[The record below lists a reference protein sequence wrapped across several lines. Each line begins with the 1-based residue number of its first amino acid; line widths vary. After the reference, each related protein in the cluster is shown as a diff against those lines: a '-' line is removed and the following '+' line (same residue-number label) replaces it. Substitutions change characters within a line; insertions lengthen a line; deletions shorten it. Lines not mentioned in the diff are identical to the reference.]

1 MGVFERL
8 VGPCS
13 LDCFEAPIVCQH
25 VALPISS
32 GSITLI
38 SSKVIDP
45 TTYLRSW
52 ALVTPIIASKF
63 LLDFCLFL
71 LKVIGVSNLRPLLFQ
86 VHLRL
91 TQELL
96 PPKSI
101 ACVPPFE

>member
-13 LDCFEAPIVCQH
+13 LDCFEAPLVCQH
-25 VALPISS
+25 VALSISS
-32 GSITLI
+32 GGVALI
-38 SSKVIDP
+38 SLKVIVP

-52 ALVTPIIASKF
+52 ALVTPIITSKF

-71 LKVIGVSNLRPLLFQ
+71 LKVIGVNNLRPLPFQ
-86 VHLRL
+86 AHLRS

-96 PPKSI
+96 PPGVV

>member
-1 MGVFERL
+1 MGIFEKL
-8 VGPCS
+8 VGPGS
-13 LDCFEAPIVCQH
+13 LDYFKAPLVCQQ

-32 GSITLI
+32 GGVALI

-45 TTYLRSW
+45 TAYLRSW

-86 VHLRL
+86 AHLRS
-91 TQELL
+91 TQELF
-96 PPKSI
+96 PPRAI